1 MSRSSRAPLALS
13 LTLVLAACVPIPQ
26 TARLSP
32 ALVGTLQREDR
43 TPLTGA
49 RLALSVAHEDSTC
62 RAPSS
67 FTTVD
72 SVGRFAFPAIT
83 KREGWTPVLFERV
96 LSYYICAGED
106 GDPVYQASYLHF
118 VPAADTL
125 SCITYD
131 PPYAPGERLTLCR
144 TRPRR
149 RR

>member
-1 MSRSSRAPLALS
+1 MKGAFGGACLAS
-13 LTLVLAACVPIPQ
+13 TLAFAACVPIPQ

-32 ALVGTLQREDR
+32 TLVGTLQREDG
-43 TPLTGA
+43 TPLAGA

-62 RAPSS
+62 RTPER

-72 SVGRFAFPAIT
+72 SAGRFEFPAVM
-83 KREGWTPVLFERV
+83 KREQWTPVLFERL
-96 LSYYICAGED
+96 LSYYICAGEA

-125 SCITYD
+125 SCITYA
-131 PPYAPGERLTLCR
+131 PPYAPGERLTFCR
-144 TRPRR
+144 SRPRR